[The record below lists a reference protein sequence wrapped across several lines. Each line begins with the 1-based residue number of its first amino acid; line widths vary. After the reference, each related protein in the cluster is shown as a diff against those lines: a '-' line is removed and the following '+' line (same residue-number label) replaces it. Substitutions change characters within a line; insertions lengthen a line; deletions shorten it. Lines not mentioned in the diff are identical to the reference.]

1 MDEPPRD
8 NFNYISPLLMSA
20 ICLVLSLTE
29 SVRVKKASFPRYISK
44 VRSAQALRKPKKYL
58 LISCGLC

>member
-8 NFNYISPLLMSA
+8 NFNYISSLFVSA
-20 ICLVLSLTE
+20 ICLVLSITE
-29 SVRVKKASFPRYISK
+29 SQGAKKTCFPRYISK
-44 VRSAQALRKPKKYL
+44 VKSAYALRKPKKYL